1 MTRSRPPRDLARDPE
16 TWPHALIDDPAAAV
30 VQDIARTL
38 ATTLADQGRSL
49 RRAAEGSGVNRQAI
63 ADLIAGRCWPDIA
76 TVARL
81 ENFLAVTLYPPGEEC
96 AVRMENSPSAPRHRR
111 PKGRQNRPRAPEA
124 SPVALASECVSH
136 CERDH
141 AALPYE
147 GATSGSWFPPP
158 PRGREHPMNRL
169 SLGGLLRR

>member
-81 ENFLAVTLYPPGEEC
+81 ENFLAVTLYPPGGGMRRTHGKQPFRPP
-96 AVRMENSPSAPRHRR
+96 ASA
-111 PKGRQNRPRAPEA
+111 A
-124 SPVALASECVSH
+124 
-136 CERDH
+136 
-141 AALPYE
+141 E
-147 GATSGSWFPPP
+147 GATK
-158 PRGREHPMNRL
+158 
-169 SLGGLLRR
+169 